1 MTLTAGHDS
10 QQLAQRNKSGSSVVE
25 RSRSDAVGSTLH
37 GSEVTVSGRN
47 LSLEAISVN
56 ATDATGAKGDVNII
70 AQENLAL
77 IAGTDTR
84 FEHTV
89 SVKKGGGLLRKKV
102 TTTEHTEYSAEAVVA
117 DLTGQDINLKS
128 GGNIDLYGTRIN
140 AQGET
145 VLDAGGT
152 LSAYALQNLHTVQD
166 TRKVSRN
173 TFGWGDVLFG
183 INFTMA
189 GASSK
194 RTDTTSTQTAV
205 VAHLQSVDSLT
216 TKSGGDTRL
225 QGTHI
230 QAADTRI
237 SVGQGDK
244 ASADAKLIIEGARN
258 RVETSHTA
266 SKKSG
271 AWQGMSGHGET
282 TETLTLVN
290 IEGPVVIQAPKIV
303 VQLPEGEFKT
313 QLERLSSQP
322 GQEWLLQL
330 ADRPDVDWQ
339 QVALAHEKWDYQ
351 HSGLTAEA
359 ALVIVIV
366 VAVLTQGAGASL
378 AGATSTTGVAV
389 ANAGF
394 SFLASQAT
402 LSLINNN
409 GDLGKTLSD
418 LGSSETVKGLVAT
431 LLTAGLTAGVTQA
444 LQLPNPA
451 TNTAFLDRFIT
462 YATQAAVRAGV
473 QSVVYGTPLDESAMT
488 ALAAAL
494 AQALTAE
501 IGDWGVE
508 NDIENGAL
516 SKALAHA
523 SVQCA
528 AALIGGGDCGAA
540 AIGGVAAELLSP
552 LAEQSGKWGTMGD
565 RHRKHPGRQ
574 AVGCRQRHGSR
585 RRNDGGWL

>member
-1 MTLTAGHDS
+1 
-10 QQLAQRNKSGSSVVE
+10 
-25 RSRSDAVGSTLH
+25 
-37 GSEVTVSGRN
+37 
-47 LSLEAISVN
+47 
-56 ATDATGAKGDVNII
+56 
-70 AQENLAL
+70 
-77 IAGTDTR
+77 
-84 FEHTV
+84 
-89 SVKKGGGLLRKKV
+89 
-102 TTTEHTEYSAEAVVA
+102 
-117 DLTGQDINLKS
+117 
-128 GGNIDLYGTRIN
+128 
-140 AQGET
+140 
-145 VLDAGGT
+145 
-152 LSAYALQNLHTVQD
+152 
-166 TRKVSRN
+166 
-173 TFGWGDVLFG
+173 
-183 INFTMA
+183 
-189 GASSK
+189 
-194 RTDTTSTQTAV
+194 
-205 VAHLQSVDSLT
+205 
-216 TKSGGDTRL
+216 
-225 QGTHI
+225 
-230 QAADTRI
+230 
-237 SVGQGDK
+237 
-244 ASADAKLIIEGARN
+244 
-258 RVETSHTA
+258 
-266 SKKSG
+266 
-271 AWQGMSGHGET
+271 MSGHGET
-282 TETLTLVN
+282 TEPLTLVN

-303 VQLPEGEFKT
+303 VRLPEGEFKS
-313 QLERLSSQP
+313 QLEKLSSQP

-339 QVALAHEKWDYQ
+339 QVALAHEKWEYQ

-402 LSLINNN
+402 LSLINNK

-451 TNTAFLDRFIT
+451 TNTAFLDRFTT

-473 QSVVYGTPLDESAMT
+473 QSAVYGTPLDESAKA
-488 ALAAAL
+488 ALTAAL

-540 AIGGVAAELLSP
+540 AIGGFAAELLSP
-552 LAEQSGKWGTMGD
+552 LAEQSGKWGTLVTATGSILAAKLLGADSVTAAGAGMMVDGYNRRLHQDQRQLLLRQSAGD
-565 RHRKHPGRQ
+565 AAKYQRALAVLCVMQNCAQDGLAGDTTDPESQ
-574 AVGCRQRHGSR
+574 ALMAQGLALKQSNPQLFAQVQRDVLASGALSGANSYGLKAYLSDKIGSVTRGYLTSQEFVDAMAQFNTAVTLQEGLAPITGLASVARGPVSVATSVERSVGAKGV
-585 RRNDGGWL
+585 GGAVEDANFAQSTIRTSEAFSSQP